1 MVAFKRQRFISN
13 KEGHFILTNCSVLP
27 ENLIVTNL
35 YSLIKYHGQNNLK
48 FIKIK
53 MMELSNILANLQ
65 KWEISKQLS
74 RLRQAEKMLI
84 NLKLI

>member
-1 MVAFKRQRFISN
+1 MIN
-13 KEGHFILTNCSVLP
+13 GSVLP

-35 YSLIKYHGQNNLK
+35 YSLIKYHEQNNLK

-65 KWEISKQLS
+65 KWEISTQLS
-74 RLRQAEKMLI
+74 QLRQAEKMLI

>member
-1 MVAFKRQRFISN
+1 MIN
-13 KEGHFILTNCSVLP
+13 GSVLP

-65 KWEISKQLS
+65 KWEISTQLS